1 MQSCPHYPISPT
13 PQYPGKPSCEYA
25 KITPSH
31 HYTFHFSKIRIPVY
45 CFLGLFFLSV
55 LLYNRAMDA
64 RKKIQEEKLFN
75 ILNPKRANKEFKIT
89 LRFRKQLTK
98 KYEKAVEL
106 AKANKYFLEEG
117 EGDFYKIYV
126 SFYPEDVEKLFE
138 IFELVKD
145 QETTKVYLNNKLI
158 PYIQDLWLFI
168 MWFYRIK

>member
-1 MQSCPHYPISPT
+1 
-13 PQYPGKPSCEYA
+13 
-25 KITPSH
+25 
-31 HYTFHFSKIRIPVY
+31 
-45 CFLGLFFLSV
+45 
-55 LLYNRAMDA
+55 MDA
-64 RKKIQEEKLFN
+64 RKKIQEEKLMN
-75 ILNPKRANKEFKIT
+75 ILNPKRANKDFKIT

-106 AKANKYFLEEG
+106 AKTNRYFLEEG

-145 QETTKVYLNNKLI
+145 QETTRVYLNNKLI
-158 PYIQDLWLFI
+158 PYIQDLWLFL